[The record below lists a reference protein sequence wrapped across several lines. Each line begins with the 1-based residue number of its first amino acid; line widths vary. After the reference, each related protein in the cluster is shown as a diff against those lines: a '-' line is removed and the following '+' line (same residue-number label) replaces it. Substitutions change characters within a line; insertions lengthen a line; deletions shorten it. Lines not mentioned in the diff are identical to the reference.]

1 MCTTVAMVYHRSTNF
16 SIGTASKTITLDLSV
31 WAAWAEICNRKK
43 WTFAKAMSNIGF
55 QENDI
60 QKQSEKQREIA
71 DALKTIQTSK
81 APEPLIIQK

>member
-1 MCTTVAMVYHRSTNF
+1 VCTTVAMPYTKHGSI

-43 WTFAKAMSNIGF
+43 WTFQKALAVIGY

-60 QKQSEKQREIA
+60 QKTSEKMRAHTE
-71 DALKTIQTSK
+71 ALKSIQTAK
-81 APEPLIIQK
+81 KPESLIPQR